1 MNQSRLGIA
10 LLVIFQIA
18 FLLISNN
25 NQIFALQSHNQKR
38 ISFQTTIT
46 PQPLPQ
52 TNNTSSNI
60 KKFTLIADENILK
73 VSADNA
79 LHPGGILY
87 NAMTFNGT
95 IPGPIIA
102 VTQGDTFQITLQN
115 KGELVHSLDL
125 HGVEGPSHAYTAS
138 VNPGENKTL
147 EVKAENA
154 GVFMYHCDGD
164 NLNGIWD
171 HIASGMYGGIVVHPK
186 NEKPAKEFY
195 MVVGE
200 TYNTEDRGL
209 FVGASNSANATSA
222 NATSATTTTAAA
234 LTKEKSA
241 VAVENQEKIGSFDM
255 NKFIANKP
263 DLILTNG
270 MAYKYMP
277 LFGSIAK
284 IILNKD
290 AEMFK
295 VKPGQL
301 TRWYIVNA
309 GPRGSLSLNFA
320 STMISSV
327 LYGSNNNNQQTTIA
341 TTHTTTDSYLSPT
354 TSKIY
359 EVSIPPGSAEAV
371 EVVFPEAGT
380 YVRNDHDIGRFVEGA
395 GFVVVAT
402 SNSTSHDHPKG
413 TWVQPYTH
421 NDASLP

>member
-10 LLVIFQIA
+10 LLIIFQIA
-18 FLLISNN
+18 ILLISNN
-25 NQIFALQSHNQKR
+25 NYIFALQSHNQKTK
-38 ISFQTTIT
+38 SFQTRIT
-46 PQPLPQ
+46 PPPPQ
-52 TNNTSSNI
+52 TNNTSSTI

-73 VSADNA
+73 VSPDNA
-79 LHPGGILY
+79 LHPGGVLY

-102 VTQGDTFQITLQN
+102 VNQGDTFQITLQN

-125 HGVEGPSHAYTAS
+125 HGVEGPSHAYTGS
-138 VNPGENKTL
+138 VNPGKNKTL

-195 MVVGE
+195 VVFGE
-200 TYNTEDRGL
+200 IYNAADRGL
-209 FVGASNSANATSA
+209 FVGASNSANAIQQLLQL
-222 NATSATTTTAAA
+222 AAA
-234 LTKEKSA
+234 FTKEKSA
-241 VAVENQEKIGSFDM
+241 VVAVENQEKIGSFDM

-295 VKPGQL
+295 VKPGEL

-320 STMISSV
+320 SAMISSV
-327 LYGSNNNNQQTTIA
+327 LYGSNNNNQQTTNA

-380 YVRNDHDIGRFVEGA
+380 YVGNDHDTGRFVEGA
-395 GFVVVAT
+395 GFVIVAT

>member
-10 LLVIFQIA
+10 LLIIFQIA
-18 FLLISNN
+18 ILLTSNN
-25 NQIFALQSHNQKR
+25 NHILALQS
-38 ISFQTTIT
+38 
-46 PQPLPQ
+46 Q

-73 VSADNA
+73 ISADNA

-102 VTQGDTFQITLQN
+102 VNQGDTFQITLQN

-154 GVFMYHCDGD
+154 GIFMYHCDGD

-195 MVVGE
+195 VVFGE
-200 TYNTEDRGL
+200 IYNAADRGL
-209 FVGASNSANATSA
+209 FVGASNSA

-234 LTKEKSA
+234 LTKEKSVV

-263 DLILTNG
+263 DLILING

-295 VKPGQL
+295 VKPGEL

-320 STMISSV
+320 SAMISSV
-327 LYGSNNNNQQTTIA
+327 LYGSNNNNNQQTTNA
-341 TTHTTTDSYLSPT
+341 TTHNTTDSYSSPT

-380 YVRNDHDIGRFVEGA
+380 YVGNDHDIGRFVEGA

>member
-10 LLVIFQIA
+10 LLIILQIA
-18 FLLISNN
+18 ILLISNN
-25 NQIFALQSHNQKR
+25 NHISAFQSYNQR
-38 ISFQTTIT
+38 SISFHTIIA
-46 PQPLPQ
+46 PPPPQ
-52 TNNTSSNI
+52 TNNTSSYI

-73 VSADNA
+73 VSPDNA
-79 LHPGGILY
+79 LHPGGVLY

-102 VTQGDTFQITLQN
+102 VNQADTFQITLQN
-115 KGELVHSLDL
+115 KGKLVHSLDL
-125 HGVEGPSHAYTAS
+125 HGIEGPSHAYTGS
-138 VNPGENKTL
+138 VNPGKNKTL

-171 HIASGMYGGIVVHPK
+171 HIASGMYGAIVVHPK
-186 NEKPAKEFY
+186 NEKQAKEFY

-200 TYNTEDRGL
+200 IYNTEDRGL
-209 FVGASNSANATSA
+209 FVGTSNST
-222 NATSATTTTAAA
+222 NATSATTKTTDA
-234 LTKEKSA
+234 LTKEKSVV
-241 VAVENQEKIGSFDM
+241 VAIEDQEKIGSFDM

-284 IILNKD
+284 ITLNKD

-295 VKPGQL
+295 VKPGEL

-320 STMISSV
+320 SAMISSV
-327 LYGSNNNNQQTTIA
+327 LYGSNNNNKQTTNA
-341 TTHTTTDSYLSPT
+341 TAHTTTDSYSSPT

-359 EVSIPPGSAEAV
+359 EVSIPSRFSGSSRSSISR
-371 EVVFPEAGT
+371 G
-380 YVRNDHDIGRFVEGA
+380 RDIRR
-395 GFVVVAT
+395 
-402 SNSTSHDHPKG
+402 
-413 TWVQPYTH
+413 
-421 NDASLP
+421 